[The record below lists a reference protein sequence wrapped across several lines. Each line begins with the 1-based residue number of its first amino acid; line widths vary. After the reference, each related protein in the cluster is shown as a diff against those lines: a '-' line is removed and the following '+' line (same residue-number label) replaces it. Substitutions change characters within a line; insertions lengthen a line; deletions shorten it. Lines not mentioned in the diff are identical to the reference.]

1 MGFCKQELTDCGN
14 SFSDTFREKKER
26 KIEMKA
32 MAERFQK
39 TYQDTRCKETG
50 KMSAEIT
57 VPSPKND
64 PFRGK
69 TVIH

>member
-1 MGFCKQELTDCGN
+1 MGFCKRELTDCGN

-39 TYQDTRCKETG
+39 LGVVPVVVLENEIE
-50 KMSAEIT
+50 SA
-57 VPSPKND
+57 
-64 PFRGK
+64 
-69 TVIH
+69 